1 MVFLVRG
8 IFMIFTGVSYPLAVM
23 PGWMQTISAWLPL
36 TYSIHAIRAVTLNS
50 ATFSDIRPD
59 LTMLLLF
66 GIGLSVFGYV
76 VFRFTER
83 RARKTGALGRY

>member
-36 TYSIHAIRAVTLNS
+36 TYSIHAIRAVTLNG
-50 ATFSDIRPD
+50 ATFADIRPD

-66 GIGLSVFGYV
+66 GIGLSAFGYA

-83 RARKTGALGRY
+83 RARKSGALGKY